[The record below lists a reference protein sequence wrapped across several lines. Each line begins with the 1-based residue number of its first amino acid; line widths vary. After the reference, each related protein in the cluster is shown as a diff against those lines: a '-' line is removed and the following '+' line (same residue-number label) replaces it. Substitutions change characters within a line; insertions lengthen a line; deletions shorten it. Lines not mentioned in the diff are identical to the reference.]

1 MQFTSADLERVESTW
16 QQFVPSSSL
25 QKADPRR
32 FRFDWRSEELET
44 ASLIDYRLAAQVH
57 SRAEPL
63 EQLLVCRVEAPDA
76 RVWSG
81 RESLD
86 AQSVWMSDGTEVE
99 ARWDRSARVR
109 AVVFD
114 HQAAENRA
122 RQITGDDR
130 RELRTTGLVPHSAAD
145 AQRWERM
152 FAYLDQSLA
161 AGDTDPLLIAELER
175 HALTVTSRRSRRRS
189 RTRCS
194 VRHSTPARLRPC
206 VEHSPTSMRT
216 PISPSRSTM
225 SRPRPT
231 SLHGVCS
238 AHSGAL
244 STSRLLM
251 PCDRRALTVPIGIS
265 ATETAAPWVRS
276 LGDGASATLPGS
288 PRPTARPMGLRLHC
302 RLRDRERRLCSH
314 RTARRTLRRSPRDI
328 VG

>member
-44 ASLIDYRLAAQVH
+44 ASLIDYSLAAQVH

-175 HALTVTSRRSRRRS
+175 HALTVTLSAFPTTFTDSLQRPAQRAGAPA
-189 RTRCS
+189 S
-194 VRHSTPARLRPC
+194 V
-206 VEHSPTSMRT
+206 
-216 PISPSRSTM
+216 
-225 SRPRPT
+225 
-231 SLHGVCS
+231 
-238 AHSGAL
+238 
-244 STSRLLM
+244 
-251 PCDRRALTVPIGIS
+251 RRALAYIDANAHLAITIDDVAAASYISTRGLQYAFRRALDITPADALRRARLDGAQRDLRDGDGRSVGEIARRWGFSNSSRFTV
-265 ATETAAPWVRS
+265 AYRETYGAAPS
-276 LGDGASATLPGS
+276 LPSA
-288 PRPTARPMGLRLHC
+288 
-302 RLRDRERRLCSH
+302 
-314 RTARRTLRRSPRDI
+314 
-328 VG
+328 